1 MNKITFKMKNF
12 IKPLTI
18 VGALCFTI
26 GAFAQD
32 ETEFVPKVKNVTTP
46 ACVLYAKDYE
56 GPSSTHTSP
65 EVLNRMA
72 SGTACTNF
80 IVNYTGF
87 TGPEGA
93 QAMAAFQFA
102 VDIWANSIE
111 SSQPIRINASFEPLG
126 PGVLGQAGP
135 TTVLTSNHP
144 DATPNVFY
152 PVALWEKI
160 EDQDSS
166 GFGSIDINA
175 TFSSSFNWYYGT
187 DAMPPG
193 SQFDFVTVV
202 LHELGHGL
210 GFISFATTDGST
222 GRLREPSNMIPT
234 VYDLNVENGM
244 GQSLLDSG
252 LFTDPSNDMHL
263 QLTGSNLFNNSP
275 TSVGQNGGVIPRMF
289 APSPWDQ
296 GSSYSHWDES
306 TFPNGN
312 VNSLMT
318 PQIGSGVANHNPGPI
333 SLGLFEDMGWSI
345 CGGSLTVDEFT
356 VDTVEISPNPF
367 TSSIAIKLSNGA
379 NDDYTVNLFDIN
391 GRVVMSESLTATN
404 GNLLLS
410 NLDTLGDALYFV
422 KITNDFSGSSIT
434 KKVIKN

>member
-1 MNKITFKMKNF
+1 MNKITLSMKNF
-12 IKPLTI
+12 IKPLAI
-18 VGALCFTI
+18 IGALCFSVS
-26 GAFAQD
+26 GFAQG
-32 ETEFVPKVKNVTTP
+32 ETEFVPKVKNLTTP

-56 GPSSTHTSP
+56 GPSSMLTSP
-65 EVLNRMA
+65 EVLDRMA

-80 IVNYTGF
+80 IVNYIGF
-87 TGPEGA
+87 TGPDGA
-93 QAMAAFQFA
+93 QAMAAFQYA

-111 SSQPIRINASFEPLG
+111 SNQPIRINANFEALG

-144 DATPNVFY
+144 DAMPNVFY

-187 DAMPPG
+187 DGMTPP

-210 GFISFATTDGST
+210 GFVSFATTDGTT
-222 GRLREPSNMIPT
+222 GRLREPNNMIPT
-234 VYDLNVENGM
+234 IYDINVENGM
-244 GQSLLDSG
+244 GQSLLNTG
-252 LFTDPSNDMHL
+252 LFADPSAAMHS
-263 QLTGSNLFNNSP
+263 QLTSSNLFNNSP
-275 TSVGQNGGVIPRMF
+275 ISVDQNNGVVPRMF

-306 TFPNGN
+306 TFPNSN
-312 VNSLMT
+312 PNSLMT
-318 PQIGSGVANHNPGPI
+318 PQVGSGVAIHNPGPI

-367 TSSIAIKLSNGA
+367 TSSLAIKLSNA
-379 NDDYTVNLFDIN
+379 NNDDYTIDLFDIN
-391 GRVVMSESLTATN
+391 GRVVMSESLSATN
-404 GNLLLS
+404 GNISLS
-410 NLDTLGDALYFV
+410 NLDKLGDALYFV